1 MFANPTS
8 TATRLYFSGRVA
20 NSSQNELYSIS
31 TTNTVLKLTSGPT
44 VDIINFIYENNIY
57 FNYFQSI
64 FITLFYNIT
73 SGLVSDSSMILG
85 PGYQQSTNFLEE
97 KHIIHNNNLYYLAR
111 QSNGFAQVYKIQ
123 SGTQTITSL
132 PFNRAVSEFSEIVK
146 FNNSLYVKLMEQN
159 TGQTFLYKINDND
172 TTEQVQLPINYSTV
186 HNLTVANNSLYFS
199 SNLFGE
205 FKLLRL
211 NTDGT
216 ISEINGIRGPSGIPV
231 VTVNFNNVLYASAS
245 TPAAPNNRK
254 LFRVNSDN
262 SVIQVLSASSSDE
275 GIMFNEIY
283 NNKLY
288 FTANNG
294 TGNFM
299 YSIDSFGVTKNEF
312 SFAIEGITSIQH
324 YTGFN
329 NRLYFV
335 ATKGGMQYLFRI
347 KNP

>member
-1 MFANPTS
+1 
-8 TATRLYFSGRVA
+8 
-20 NSSQNELYSIS
+20 
-31 TTNTVLKLTSGPT
+31 
-44 VDIINFIYENNIY
+44 
-57 FNYFQSI
+57 
-64 FITLFYNIT
+64 
-73 SGLVSDSSMILG
+73 MILG